1 MVQACWHP
9 THADGDDGDDDACD
23 ACDAKHDDD
32 ISLGDAVS

>member
-23 ACDAKHDDD
+23 AKHDDD